1 MAHVSSL
8 ITVFDGLIPLCKLG
22 KAGYRGIMKHILTTF
37 IGFVLSLIAGVA
49 FAADPFTVIGIPV
62 DATGETPIEAQTLA
76 IQDGQSRAAQAI
88 VERLTLKSER
98 DLNPLPVIEVDVA
111 AKMIRALEIANEKRS
126 NNRYLGDITVAFNPS
141 EVQKYLRANGL
152 NMISTQARTRLVL
165 PVLDNQSL
173 WEINP
178 WSMVWQDGRYRHAL
192 TPISTVPLGQGDDSI
207 ISNAQVKALDAAA
220 LKNLGTRFG
229 VDQVLLVSSSEFS
242 GGTSAMVTDIAL
254 DTGLKREI
262 GQVSGVDYQDLANQ
276 IVGTLEHDWKQAS
289 ATITENAVTMAVS
302 VLYDSHA
309 EWLRLKESING
320 SAQIQDARL
329 DALSKDGALMTITYG
344 GDIARLRNELS
355 FKGVDVRSDPQ
366 LGVVL
371 ARTGRF

>member
-1 MAHVSSL
+1 
-8 ITVFDGLIPLCKLG
+8 
-22 KAGYRGIMKHILTTF
+22 MKHILTTF